1 MGSYLGRQG
10 LPWPSAPARATAR
23 TPDPTPAPARNSDLS
38 QRSAL
43 QRPAQPLRQVHRVQL
58 IHRAHPVPRHRPA
71 QRPPDWDPSQPA
83 ARRLGEAWVRFPQRK
98 AAGCIRSLPADW
110 WECYLKRSLWA
121 LRHPKRVWSPVTVQI
136 APPERLRQP
145 RVSPAAPP
153 AEVVTLAGANALEK
167 TPSPNPCA
175 KETVLS
181 VLRDSGLGK
190 VQRGS
195 HLFTDPLDPR
205 APPKR
210 PSAFRVLE
218 RRGHFPS
225 YAPRPGPLQR
235 GLRASQRSD
244 QALRRA
250 ASSCSLASD
259 HLLGAPSA
267 HRNAISSSY
276 SSLGQFKQPRK
287 RSASPQTPEWPVKRP
302 GKSPGVPVSAPLK
315 MDKTRKDTSRSGP
328 SDPKVPM
335 LSGSPGDPT
344 PQSAKVPLGD
354 ALSTRNQTGN
364 RQSGPAQKGRSGVTT
379 ANSSP
384 QKPPDALAHSLASAH
399 TALAP
404 ALELLLESLKKSRQ
418 TPAPSGV
425 PQFSAGAIGAAQTPP
440 KRPSLPSQQSESSS
454 DAKPKAAASV
464 LVTPDS
470 STSQTE
476 SSSDSKPKAAA
487 VFVTPDSSTS
497 PVSDASK
504 SPPKP
509 KAEGFPRP
517 QHLPRDSPAP
527 PARQS
532 DFPGGLSNP
541 VPPPPASLPPAAT
554 SDSSVSKPSLG
565 LPSTSSGVPRGA
577 PTASTTPTVLP
588 YTFKPIFGT
597 KESPQATPLA
607 SSLHLQNGSSPHH
620 LQGTVVASSLAGTPQ
635 TGATQVPQ
643 DVGATSFS
651 LPTAGFVFSAPRNST
666 IPTVQTVTI
675 LNQVVPSTVP
685 ISSNKSTS
693 GQEQLGGLQP
703 VSNPVTPAPPAVSA
717 RISTAT
723 TSLPTTLQTSARP
736 PFPPSVGA
744 VGSAQSQKPSVPSGA
759 TPNSAHTLTS
769 AGPIFRGTLSAVP
782 SFPLSTSIQ
791 PAWGS
796 KMASSLPLP
805 QAGTSALGVV
815 SQAPQRGPSG
825 SVFGST
831 APRPFA
837 FGGLETPMDCVE
849 SGLSGTNSSDKMGA
863 SNMGPIQ
870 SGTVGLVPPFGS
882 NWSQNIPGQ
891 GSQSSVSA
899 FGGSKFSLGK
909 IAFGAFTSFAQTT
922 LAPGPAKVGSGQGSG
937 VPPSAAPSALGRGPV
952 KSFSIGIKS
961 KTSRHRDQGHS
972 RRRNSHKK

>member
-1 MGSYLGRQG
+1 MGSYLGKQG
-10 LPWPSAPARATAR
+10 LPWPSAPALAPGR

-71 QRPPDWDPSQPA
+71 RRPPDWDPSQPA

-98 AAGCIRSLPADW
+98 AAGCILRSLPADW

-121 LRHPKRVWSPVTVQI
+121 LRHPKRVWSPVTVKI

-145 RVSPAAPP
+145 RLSPAAPS

-190 VQRGS
+190 AQRGS

-235 GLRASQRSD
+235 GLRANRSD

-250 ASSCSLASD
+250 PSSCSSASD
-259 HLLGAPSA
+259 HLWGPQSA

-276 SSLGQFKQPRK
+276 SSLGQFKQSRK
-287 RSASPQTPEWPVKRP
+287 RSTFPLTPEWPVKRP
-302 GKSPGVPVSAPLK
+302 GKSPGVPISVPLK
-315 MDKTRKDTSRSGP
+315 MDKTRKDTSWSGS

-335 LSGSPGDPT
+335 LSGSPGDPA
-344 PQSAKVPLGD
+344 PQSAKIPSGD
-354 ALSTRNQTGN
+354 ALSTGNQAGN
-364 RQSGPAQKGRSGVTT
+364 QQSRPTQKGRSGVTT

-404 ALELLLESLKKSRQ
+404 ALELMLESLKKIRQ
-418 TPAPSGV
+418 TPAPSGL
-425 PQFSAGAIGAAQTPP
+425 PQFPAGAIRVAQAPP
-440 KRPSLPSQQSESSS
+440 KRSSLPSQQSESSS
-454 DAKPKAAASV
+454 D
-464 LVTPDS
+464 
-470 STSQTE
+470 
-476 SSSDSKPKAAA
+476 SKPKATS
-487 VFVTPDSSTS
+487 VFFNPDSSTS
-497 PVSDASK
+497 PVSNACR
-504 SPPKP
+504 SPTNP
-509 KAEGFPRP
+509 KAEGFPRS
-517 QHLPRDSPAP
+517 QHLPGDTPAP
-527 PARQS
+527 PSRQS
-532 DFPGGLSNP
+532 DLAGGLSNP
-541 VPPPPASLPPAAT
+541 APPPPVSLPPAAT
-554 SDSSVSKPSLG
+554 SDSSMSKPSLG
-565 LPSTSSGVPRGA
+565 LPSTSSGVSRGA
-577 PTASTTPTVLP
+577 PAASMTPTVLP
-588 YTFKPIFGT
+588 YTFKPIFGA
-597 KESPQATPLA
+597 KESPQAMPLA
-607 SSLHLQNGSSPHH
+607 SSLHLQTGSSPHQ
-620 LQGTVVASSLAGTPQ
+620 LQGLAVASSLAGTPK

-643 DVGATSFS
+643 DVGATSSS

-666 IPTVQTVTI
+666 IPTVHTVSI
-675 LNQVVPSTVP
+675 LNQVVPSAVP

-693 GQEQLGGLQP
+693 SQGQLGGLQP
-703 VSNPVTPAPPAVSA
+703 VSNPVTPAPPDVSA

-723 TSLPTTLQTSARP
+723 TSLPTSLQTSARP
-736 PFPPSVGA
+736 PFPTSVGA
-744 VGSAQSQKPSVPSGA
+744 MGSAQSQKPSVPPGVP
-759 TPNSAHTLTS
+759 PNSAPTLTS
-769 AGPIFRGTLSAVP
+769 AGPIFRGTLSAAP

-815 SQAPQRGPSG
+815 SQGPQRGASG

-849 SGLSGTNSSDKMGA
+849 SGSSGTNSSDKTGA

-870 SGTVGLVPPFGS
+870 SGTVGLVPPLGS
-882 NWSQNIPGQ
+882 NWNQNIPDQ
-891 GSQSSVSA
+891 GSQSSVFA
-899 FGGSKFSLGK
+899 FGVSRFSVGK
-909 IAFGAFTSFAQTT
+909 INFGCFPTTFFAQSTF
-922 LAPGPAKVGSGQGSG
+922 APGPAKVGSTQGSG
-937 VPPSAAPSALGRGPV
+937 VPPSAAPGSLSLGRGPV

-961 KTSRHRDQGHS
+961 KTSRNRDQGHS